1 MQFRGV
7 LIRLTE
13 LLELWS
19 GKAIHKC
26 HFMEDKGKTTLDNS
40 KEEQGKT
47 LQKKAKKKYLSKGIA
62 YHLYYETDS
71 PLRKSYQNSM
81 YCADVLAP
89 NKTQTKLTTKYCKN
103 RWCPLCSS
111 IRIAMLINGYGPQL
125 KELNEPYFVT
135 LTAPPVPAELLPE
148 RIEQFGKAFR
158 QIVHNHRARK
168 MGMKGIRK
176 AECTVRPKGLYHY
189 HYHVIID
196 GKANAEHL
204 VKRWL
209 EIVPGALPQ
218 SQDLRPANEGSFI
231 ELFKYFT
238 KLVAKDK
245 RTGMRE
251 IVEYKRLDIIFQA
264 LRGLRTF
271 QPFGGL
277 KPVSEDIDE
286 EELEANI
293 LISADSIFKW
303 IMNDWVNLETGE
315 CLTGYEPSQSLKRLI
330 DEEEVFYTKSAKKAR
345 IAEAKERKLKG
356 EIKPTLNF

>member
-1 MQFRGV
+1 
-7 LIRLTE
+7 
-13 LLELWS
+13 
-19 GKAIHKC
+19 
-26 HFMEDKGKTTLDNS
+26 MEDKDRTKPDNS
-40 KEEQGKT
+40 KEEQEKR
-47 LQKKAKKKYLSKGIA
+47 LQKKAKKKYLSLGIA

-71 PLRKSYQNSM
+71 PLRKSYQHSM
-81 YCADVLAP
+81 YCADVLTP
-89 NKTQTKLTTKYCKN
+89 NKQQNKLTAKYCKN

-125 KELNEPYFVT
+125 KGLNEPYFVT
-135 LTAPPVPAELLPE
+135 LTAPTVPAEELPD
-148 RIEQFGKAFR
+148 RIALFGKSFI
-158 QIVHNHRARK
+158 QIVNSHRGRK
-168 MGMKGIRK
+168 MKMKGIRK

-189 HYHVIID
+189 HFHVIIG
-196 GKANAEHL
+196 GKENAEFL

-218 SQDLRPANEGSFI
+218 SQDLRPADEGSFI

-238 KLVAKDK
+238 KLVVKDK

-251 IVEYKRLDIIFQA
+251 IVDYKRLDIIFQA
-264 LRGLRTF
+264 LRGKRTF

-277 KPVSEDIDE
+277 KAVSEEIDE

-303 IMNDWVNLETGE
+303 IMDDWVNLETGE
-315 CLTGYEPSQSLKRLI
+315 CLTGFKPSDSLKRLI
-330 DEEEVFYTKSAKKAR
+330 DEEEVFYKKTEKKAR

-356 EIKPTLNF
+356 IIKPTLNE

>member
-1 MQFRGV
+1 
-7 LIRLTE
+7 
-13 LLELWS
+13 
-19 GKAIHKC
+19 
-26 HFMEDKGKTTLDNS
+26 MEDKDRTKLEHS
-40 KEEQGKT
+40 KEEPGKT

-62 YHLYYETDS
+62 YHLYYKADDS
-71 PLRKSYQNSM
+71 PLHKAYQNSM
-81 YCADVLAP
+81 YCADILSP
-89 NKTQTKLTTKYCKN
+89 NKQQSKLTAKYCKN

-111 IRIAMLINGYGPQL
+111 IRIAMLINGYAPQL

-135 LTAPPVPAELLPE
+135 LTAPTVPAEELPE
-148 RIEQFGKAFR
+148 RIELFGKAFR
-158 QIVHNHRARK
+158 QIVNNYKARK
-168 MGMKGIRK
+168 NGMKGIRK
-176 AECTVRPKGLYHY
+176 AECTVRPNDLYHY
-189 HYHVIID
+189 HFHVIID
-196 GKANAEHL
+196 GKANAEFL

-218 SQDLRPANEGSFI
+218 SQDLRPANEGSYI

-245 RTGMRE
+245 RTGARE
-251 IVEYKRLDIIFQA
+251 IVDYKRLDIIFQA
-264 LRGLRTF
+264 LRGKRTF

-303 IMNDWVNLETGE
+303 ITDDWVNLETGE
-315 CLTGYEPSQSLKRLI
+315 CLTGFKPSDSLKRLI
-330 DEEEVFYTKSAKKAR
+330 DEEEVFYKQTEKKAG

-356 EIKPTLNF
+356 IIKPTLNE

>member
-1 MQFRGV
+1 
-7 LIRLTE
+7 
-13 LLELWS
+13 
-19 GKAIHKC
+19 
-26 HFMEDKGKTTLDNS
+26 MEDKDRTKPDNF
-40 KEEQGKT
+40 KEEQGKR

-71 PLRKSYQNSM
+71 PLRKSYQNSI

-89 NKTQTKLTTKYCKN
+89 NKTQTKLTSKYCKN

-111 IRIAMLINGYGPQL
+111 IRIAMLIEGYGPQL
-125 KELNEPYFVT
+125 KQLNEPYFVT
-135 LTAPPVPAELLPE
+135 LTAPTVPAEELPE
-148 RIEQFGKAFR
+148 RIEQFGKSFR
-158 QIVHNHRARK
+158 QIVNNYKARK
-168 MGMKGIRK
+168 KGMKGIRK

-189 HYHVIID
+189 HFHVIID
-196 GKANAEHL
+196 GKENAEFL

-218 SQDLRPANEGSFI
+218 SQDLRPADEGSFI

-245 RTGMRE
+245 RTGIRE
-251 IVEYKRLDIIFQA
+251 IVDYKRLDIIFQA
-264 LRGLRTF
+264 LRGKRTF

-277 KPVSEDIDE
+277 KAVSEEIDE

-303 IMNDWVNLETGE
+303 ITDDWVNLETGE
-315 CLTGYEPSQSLKRLI
+315 CLTGFKPSDSLKRLI
-330 DEEEVFYTKSAKKAR
+330 DEEEVFYKQTEKKTR
-345 IAEAKERKLKG
+345 IAEAKKRKLKG
-356 EIKPTLNF
+356 K

>member
-1 MQFRGV
+1 
-7 LIRLTE
+7 
-13 LLELWS
+13 
-19 GKAIHKC
+19 
-26 HFMEDKGKTTLDNS
+26 MEDKDRTKRDNS
-40 KEEQGKT
+40 KEEPGKT

-71 PLRKSYQNSM
+71 PLRKSYQNSI

-89 NKTQTKLTTKYCKN
+89 NKTQTKLTSKYCKN

-111 IRIAMLINGYGPQL
+111 IRIAMLIEGYGPQL
-125 KELNEPYFVT
+125 KQLNEPYFVT
-135 LTAPPVPAELLPE
+135 LTAPTVPAEELPS

-158 QIVHNHRARK
+158 QIVNTRSARK

-189 HYHVIID
+189 HFHVIID
-196 GKANAEHL
+196 GKANAELL

-209 EIVPGALPQ
+209 EIVSGALPQ
-218 SQDLRPANEGSFI
+218 SQDLRLANEGSYI

-245 RTGMRE
+245 RTGARE
-251 IVEYKRLDIIFQA
+251 IVDYKRLDVIFQA
-264 LRGLRTF
+264 LRGKRTF
-271 QPFGGL
+271 QPFGGM
-277 KPVSEDIDE
+277 KPISEDIDE

-303 IMNDWVNLETGE
+303 ITDDWVNLETGE
-315 CLTGYEPSQSLKRLI
+315 CLTGFKPSDSLKRLI
-330 DEEEVFYTKSAKKAR
+330 DEEEVFYKKTAKKAR
-345 IAEAKERKLKG
+345 IAEAEAKKQKG
-356 EIKPTLNF
+356 KIKPTLNE

>member
-1 MQFRGV
+1 
-7 LIRLTE
+7 
-13 LLELWS
+13 
-19 GKAIHKC
+19 
-26 HFMEDKGKTTLDNS
+26 MEDKDRTKPDNS
-40 KEEQGKT
+40 KEEPGKT

-71 PLRKSYQNSM
+71 PLRKSYQNSI

-89 NKTQTKLTTKYCKN
+89 NKTQTKLTSKYCKN

-111 IRIAMLINGYGPQL
+111 IRIAMLIEGYAPQL
-125 KELNEPYFVT
+125 KQLNEPYFVT
-135 LTAPPVPAELLPE
+135 LTAPTVLAEELPD
-148 RIEQFGKAFR
+148 RIALFGKSFT
-158 QIVHNHRARK
+158 QIVNSHRGRK
-168 MGMKGIRK
+168 MKMKGIRK

-189 HYHVIID
+189 HFHVIIG
-196 GKANAEHL
+196 GKANAEFL

-218 SQDLRPANEGSFI
+218 SQDLRPADEGSFI

-251 IVEYKRLDIIFQA
+251 IVDYKRLDIIFQA
-264 LRGLRTF
+264 LRGKRTF

-277 KPVSEDIDE
+277 KAVSEEIDE

-303 IMNDWVNLETGE
+303 ITDDWVNLETGE
-315 CLTGYEPSQSLKRLI
+315 CLTGFKPSDSLKRLI
-330 DEEEVFYTKSAKKAR
+330 DEEEVFYKQTEKKAR

-356 EIKPTLNF
+356 IIKSMLNE

>member
-1 MQFRGV
+1 
-7 LIRLTE
+7 
-13 LLELWS
+13 
-19 GKAIHKC
+19 
-26 HFMEDKGKTTLDNS
+26 MEDKDRTKPDKF

-71 PLRKSYQNSM
+71 PLRKSYQNSI

-89 NKTQTKLTTKYCKN
+89 NKTQTKLTSKYCKN

-111 IRIAMLINGYGPQL
+111 IRIAMLIEGYGPQL
-125 KELNEPYFVT
+125 KQLNEPYFVT
-135 LTAPPVPAELLPE
+135 LTAPTVPAEELPE
-148 RIEQFGKAFR
+148 RIEQFGKSFR
-158 QIVHNHRARK
+158 QIVNNYKARK
-168 MGMKGIRK
+168 KGMKGIRK

-189 HYHVIID
+189 HFHVIID
-196 GKANAEHL
+196 GKENAEFL

-218 SQDLRPANEGSFI
+218 SQDLRPADEGSFI

-251 IVEYKRLDIIFQA
+251 IVDYKRLDIIFQA
-264 LRGLRTF
+264 LRGKRTF

-277 KPVSEDIDE
+277 KAVSEDIDE

-303 IMNDWVNLETGE
+303 ITDDWVNLETGE
-315 CLTGYEPSQSLKRLI
+315 CLTGFKPSDSLKRLI
-330 DEEEVFYTKSAKKAR
+330 DEEEVFYKQTEKKSR
-345 IAEAKERKLKG
+345 IAEAKKRKLKG
-356 EIKPTLNF
+356 IIKSTLNE

>member
-1 MQFRGV
+1 
-7 LIRLTE
+7 
-13 LLELWS
+13 
-19 GKAIHKC
+19 
-26 HFMEDKGKTTLDNS
+26 MEDKDRTKLEHS
-40 KEEQGKT
+40 KEEPGKT

-62 YHLYYETDS
+62 YHLYYKADDS
-71 PLRKSYQNSM
+71 PLHKAYQNSM
-81 YCADVLAP
+81 YCADVLSP
-89 NKTQTKLTTKYCKN
+89 NKQQSKLTAKYCKN

-111 IRIAMLINGYGPQL
+111 IRIAMLINGYTPQL

-135 LTAPPVPAELLPE
+135 LTAPTVPAEELPG

-158 QIVHNHRARK
+158 QIVNNHRARK
-168 MGMKGIRK
+168 NGVKGIRK
-176 AECTVRPKGLYHY
+176 AECTVRPKDLYHY
-189 HYHVIID
+189 HFHVIID
-196 GKANAEHL
+196 GKANAEFL

-218 SQDLRPANEGSFI
+218 SQDLRPADEGSYI

-251 IVEYKRLDIIFQA
+251 IVDYKRLDIIFQA
-264 LRGLRTF
+264 LRGKRTF

-277 KPVSEDIDE
+277 KPVSEEIEE

-303 IMNDWVNLETGE
+303 IMDDWVNLETGE
-315 CLTGYEPSQSLKRLI
+315 CLTGFKPSSSLKRLI
-330 DEEEVFYTKSAKKAR
+330 DEEEVFYKKTEEKASV
-345 IAEAKERKLKG
+345 AEAKERKQKG
-356 EIKPTLNF
+356 KIKPTLNE

>member
-1 MQFRGV
+1 
-7 LIRLTE
+7 
-13 LLELWS
+13 
-19 GKAIHKC
+19 
-26 HFMEDKGKTTLDNS
+26 MEDKDRTKPDNF
-40 KEEQGKT
+40 KEEPGKT

-71 PLRKSYQNSM
+71 PLRKSYQNSI

-89 NKTQTKLTTKYCKN
+89 NKTQTKLTSKYCKN

-111 IRIAMLINGYGPQL
+111 IRIAMLIEGYAPQL
-125 KELNEPYFVT
+125 KQLNEPYFVT
-135 LTAPPVPAELLPE
+135 LTAPTVLAEELPD
-148 RIEQFGKAFR
+148 RIALFGKSFT
-158 QIVHNHRARK
+158 QIVNSHRGRK
-168 MGMKGIRK
+168 MKMKGIRK

-189 HYHVIID
+189 HFHVIID
-196 GKANAEHL
+196 GKANAEFL

-209 EIVPGALPQ
+209 EIVSGALPQ
-218 SQDLRPANEGSFI
+218 SQDLRPADEGSFI

-251 IVEYKRLDIIFQA
+251 IVDYKRLDIIFQA
-264 LRGLRTF
+264 LRGKRTF

-277 KPVSEDIDE
+277 KAVSEDIDE

-303 IMNDWVNLETGE
+303 ITDDWVNLETGE
-315 CLTGYEPSQSLKRLI
+315 CLTGFKPSDSLKRLI
-330 DEEEVFYTKSAKKAR
+330 DEEEVFYKQTEKKAR
-345 IAEAKERKLKG
+345 ISEAKERKLKG
-356 EIKPTLNF
+356 IIKPTLNE

>member
-1 MQFRGV
+1 MHFGRSEV
-7 LIRLTE
+7 IR
-13 LLELWS
+13 
-19 GKAIHKC
+19 KC
-26 HFMEDKGKTTLDNS
+26 HFMEDKDKTKLVDS
-40 KEEQGKT
+40 KEEPGKT

-71 PLRKSYQNSM
+71 SLKKSYQNSM

-89 NKTQTKLTTKYCKN
+89 NKTQTKLTAKYCKN

-111 IRIAMLINGYGPQL
+111 IRIAMLINGYAPQL
-125 KELNEPYFVT
+125 KELSEPYFVT
-135 LTAPPVPAELLPE
+135 LTAPTVPAELLPE
-148 RIEQFGKAFR
+148 RIKEFGKAFR
-158 QIVHNHRARK
+158 QITKSYLSRK

-176 AECTVRPKGLYHY
+176 AECTIRPQDLYHY
-189 HYHVIID
+189 HFHIIID
-196 GKANAEHL
+196 KRVNAEHL

-218 SQDLRPANEGSFI
+218 SQDLRPADEGSFI

-238 KLVAKDK
+238 KLVVKNE
-245 RTGMRE
+245 RTGIRE
-251 IVEYKRLDIIFQA
+251 IVDYKRLDIIFQA

-277 KPVSEDIDE
+277 NPVTEDIDE

-303 IMNDWVNLETGE
+303 IMNDWVNLDTGE

-330 DEEEVFYTKSAKKAR
+330 DEEEVFYAKSAENTR
-345 IAEAKERKLKG
+345 IAESNEKKQ
-356 EIKPTLNF
+356 

>member
-1 MQFRGV
+1 
-7 LIRLTE
+7 
-13 LLELWS
+13 
-19 GKAIHKC
+19 
-26 HFMEDKGKTTLDNS
+26 MEDKDRTKLDNS
-40 KEEQGKT
+40 KEEQEKR
-47 LQKKAKKKYLSKGIA
+47 LQKKAKKKYLSLGIA

-71 PLRKSYQNSM
+71 PLRKSYQHSM
-81 YCADVLAP
+81 YCADVLTP
-89 NKTQTKLTTKYCKN
+89 NKQQNKLTAKYCKN

-125 KELNEPYFVT
+125 KGLNEPYFVT
-135 LTAPPVPAELLPE
+135 LTAPTVPAEELPA
-148 RIEQFGKAFR
+148 RIELFRKSFR
-158 QIVHNHRARK
+158 QIVDNYSSRK

-189 HYHVIID
+189 HFHVIIG
-196 GKANAEHL
+196 GKENAEFL

-218 SQDLRPANEGSFI
+218 SQDLRPADEGSFI

-238 KLVAKDK
+238 KLVVKDK

-251 IVEYKRLDIIFQA
+251 IVDYKRLDIIFQA
-264 LRGLRTF
+264 LRGKRTF

-277 KPVSEDIDE
+277 KAVSEEIDE

-303 IMNDWVNLETGE
+303 IMDDWVNLETGE
-315 CLTGYEPSQSLKRLI
+315 CLTGFKPSDSLKRLI
-330 DEEEVFYTKSAKKAR
+330 DEEEVFYKKTEKKAR

-356 EIKPTLNF
+356 IIKPTLNE

>member
-1 MQFRGV
+1 
-7 LIRLTE
+7 
-13 LLELWS
+13 
-19 GKAIHKC
+19 
-26 HFMEDKGKTTLDNS
+26 MEDKDRTKLEYS
-40 KEEQGKT
+40 KEEPGKT

-81 YCADVLAP
+81 YCADILAP
-89 NKTQTKLTTKYCKN
+89 NPSQTKLTSKYCKN

-135 LTAPPVPAELLPE
+135 LTAPTVPAEELPE
-148 RIEQFGKAFR
+148 RIALFGKSFR
-158 QIVHNHRARK
+158 QIVDNYRARK

-176 AECTVRPKGLYHY
+176 AECTVRPGGLYHY
-189 HYHVIID
+189 HFHVIID
-196 GKANAEHL
+196 GKTNAEFL

-245 RTGMRE
+245 RTGVRE
-251 IVEYKRLDIIFQA
+251 IVNYQRLDIIFQA
-264 LRGLRTF
+264 LRGKRTF
-271 QPFGGL
+271 QPFGGM
-277 KPVSEDIDE
+277 KAVSEDIVE

-303 IMNDWVNLETGE
+303 ITDDWVNLETGE
-315 CLTGYEPSQSLKRLI
+315 CLTGFKPSDSLKRLI
-330 DEEEVFYTKSAKKAR
+330 DEDEVFYKKSSKKAR
-345 IAEAKERKLKG
+345 IAESEAKKQKG
-356 EIKPTLNF
+356 KIKPTLNE

>member
-1 MQFRGV
+1 
-7 LIRLTE
+7 
-13 LLELWS
+13 
-19 GKAIHKC
+19 
-26 HFMEDKGKTTLDNS
+26 MEDKDRTKLDNS
-40 KEEQGKT
+40 KEEQEKR
-47 LQKKAKKKYLSKGIA
+47 LQKKAKKKYLSLGIA

-71 PLRKSYQNSM
+71 PLRKSYQHSM
-81 YCADVLAP
+81 YCADVLTP
-89 NKTQTKLTTKYCKN
+89 NKQQNKLTAKYCKN

-125 KELNEPYFVT
+125 KGLNEPYFVT
-135 LTAPPVPAELLPE
+135 LTAPTVPAEELPD
-148 RIEQFGKAFR
+148 RIALFGKSFI
-158 QIVHNHRARK
+158 QIVNSHRGRK
-168 MGMKGIRK
+168 IKMKGIRK

-189 HYHVIID
+189 HFHVIIG
-196 GKANAEHL
+196 GKENAEFL

-218 SQDLRPANEGSFI
+218 SQDLRPADEGSFI

-238 KLVAKDK
+238 KLVVKDK

-251 IVEYKRLDIIFQA
+251 IVDYKRLDIIFQA
-264 LRGLRTF
+264 LRGKRTF

-277 KPVSEDIDE
+277 KAVSEEIDE

-303 IMNDWVNLETGE
+303 IMDDWVNLETGE
-315 CLTGYEPSQSLKRLI
+315 CLTGFKPSDSLKRLI
-330 DEEEVFYTKSAKKAR
+330 DEEEVFYKKTEKKAR

-356 EIKPTLNF
+356 IIKPTLNE

>member
-1 MQFRGV
+1 M
-7 LIRLTE
+7 
-13 LLELWS
+13 
-19 GKAIHKC
+19 
-26 HFMEDKGKTTLDNS
+26 
-40 KEEQGKT
+40 
-47 LQKKAKKKYLSKGIA
+47 
-62 YHLYYETDS
+62 
-71 PLRKSYQNSM
+71 RKSYQHSM
-81 YCADVLAP
+81 YCADVLTP
-89 NKTQTKLTTKYCKN
+89 NKQQNKLTAKYCKN

-125 KELNEPYFVT
+125 KGLNEPYFVT
-135 LTAPPVPAELLPE
+135 LTAPTVPAEELPE
-148 RIEQFGKAFR
+148 RIEQFGKSFR
-158 QIVHNHRARK
+158 QIVTNHRARK

-189 HYHVIID
+189 HFHVIIG
-196 GKANAEHL
+196 GKENAEFL

-218 SQDLRPANEGSFI
+218 SQDLRPADEGSFI

-238 KLVAKDK
+238 KLVVKDK

-251 IVEYKRLDIIFQA
+251 IVDYKRLDIIFQA
-264 LRGLRTF
+264 LRGKRTF

-277 KPVSEDIDE
+277 KAVSEEIDE

-303 IMNDWVNLETGE
+303 IMDDWVNLETGE
-315 CLTGYEPSQSLKRLI
+315 CLTGFKPSDSLKRLI
-330 DEEEVFYTKSAKKAR
+330 DEEEVFYKKTEKKAR

-356 EIKPTLNF
+356 IIKPTLNE

>member
-1 MQFRGV
+1 
-7 LIRLTE
+7 
-13 LLELWS
+13 
-19 GKAIHKC
+19 
-26 HFMEDKGKTTLDNS
+26 MEDKDRTKPDNS
-40 KEEQGKT
+40 KEEPGKT

-71 PLRKSYQNSM
+71 PLRKSYQNSI

-89 NKTQTKLTTKYCKN
+89 NKTQTKLTSKYCKN

-111 IRIAMLINGYGPQL
+111 IRIAMLIEGYAPQL
-125 KELNEPYFVT
+125 KQLNEPYFVT
-135 LTAPPVPAELLPE
+135 LTAPTVLAEELPD
-148 RIEQFGKAFR
+148 RIALFGKSFT
-158 QIVHNHRARK
+158 QIVNSHRGRK
-168 MGMKGIRK
+168 MKMKGIRK

-189 HYHVIID
+189 HFHVIID
-196 GKANAEHL
+196 GRANAEFL

-218 SQDLRPANEGSFI
+218 SQDLRPADEGSFI

-251 IVEYKRLDIIFQA
+251 IVDYKRLDIIFQA
-264 LRGLRTF
+264 LRGKRTF

-277 KPVSEDIDE
+277 KAVSEDIDE

-303 IMNDWVNLETGE
+303 ITDDWVNLETGE
-315 CLTGYEPSQSLKRLI
+315 CLTGFKPSDSLKRLI
-330 DEEEVFYTKSAKKAR
+330 DEEEVFYKQTEKKAR

-356 EIKPTLNF
+356 IIKPTLNE

>member
-1 MQFRGV
+1 
-7 LIRLTE
+7 
-13 LLELWS
+13 
-19 GKAIHKC
+19 
-26 HFMEDKGKTTLDNS
+26 MEDKDRTKPDNS

-71 PLRKSYQNSM
+71 PLRKSYQNSI

-89 NKTQTKLTTKYCKN
+89 NKTQTKLTSKYCKN

-125 KELNEPYFVT
+125 KELKEPYFVT
-135 LTAPPVPAELLPE
+135 LTAPTVPAEELPA
-148 RIEQFGKAFR
+148 RIELFRKSFR
-158 QIVHNHRARK
+158 QIVDNYRARK

-176 AECTVRPKGLYHY
+176 AECTVRPKDLYHY
-189 HYHVIID
+189 HFHVIID
-196 GKANAEHL
+196 GKVNAEFL

-218 SQDLRPANEGSFI
+218 SQDLRPADEGSFI

-251 IVEYKRLDIIFQA
+251 IVDYKRLDIIFQA
-264 LRGLRTF
+264 LRGKRTF

-277 KPVSEDIDE
+277 KAVSEDIDE

-303 IMNDWVNLETGE
+303 ITDDWVNLETGE
-315 CLTGYEPSQSLKRLI
+315 CLTGFKPSDSLKRLI
-330 DEEEVFYTKSAKKAR
+330 DEEEVFYKQTEKKAR

-356 EIKPTLNF
+356 KIKPTLNE

>member
-1 MQFRGV
+1 
-7 LIRLTE
+7 
-13 LLELWS
+13 
-19 GKAIHKC
+19 
-26 HFMEDKGKTTLDNS
+26 MEDKDRTKPDNS
-40 KEEQGKT
+40 KEEQEKR
-47 LQKKAKKKYLSKGIA
+47 LQKKAKKKYLSLGIA

-71 PLRKSYQNSM
+71 PLRKSYQHSM
-81 YCADVLAP
+81 YCADVLTP
-89 NKTQTKLTTKYCKN
+89 NKQQNKLTAKYCKN

-125 KELNEPYFVT
+125 KGLNEPYFVT
-135 LTAPPVPAELLPE
+135 LTAPTVPAEELPA
-148 RIEQFGKAFR
+148 RIELFRKSFR
-158 QIVHNHRARK
+158 QIVDNYSARK

-189 HYHVIID
+189 HFHVIIG
-196 GKANAEHL
+196 GKENAEFL

-218 SQDLRPANEGSFI
+218 SQDLRPADEGSFI

-238 KLVAKDK
+238 KLVVKDK

-251 IVEYKRLDIIFQA
+251 IVDYKRLDIIFQA
-264 LRGLRTF
+264 LRGKRTF

-277 KPVSEDIDE
+277 KAVSEEIDE

-303 IMNDWVNLETGE
+303 IMDDWVNLETGE
-315 CLTGYEPSQSLKRLI
+315 CLTGFKPSDSLKRLI
-330 DEEEVFYTKSAKKAR
+330 DEEEVFYKKTEKKAR

-356 EIKPTLNF
+356 IIKPTLNE

>member
-1 MQFRGV
+1 
-7 LIRLTE
+7 
-13 LLELWS
+13 
-19 GKAIHKC
+19 
-26 HFMEDKGKTTLDNS
+26 MEDKDRTKPDNC

-47 LQKKAKKKYLSKGIA
+47 LKKKAKKKYLSLGIA

-71 PLRKSYQNSM
+71 PLRKSYQHSM
-81 YCADVLAP
+81 YCADVLTP
-89 NKTQTKLTTKYCKN
+89 NKQQTKLTAKYCKN

-125 KELNEPYFVT
+125 KQLEEPYFVT
-135 LTAPPVPAELLPE
+135 LTAPTVPAEELPA
-148 RIEQFGKAFR
+148 RIELFR
-158 QIVHNHRARK
+158 KSFLQIVNSYKARK
-168 MGMKGIRK
+168 MKMKGIRK

-189 HYHVIID
+189 HFHIIID
-196 GKANAEHL
+196 GKTNAEFL

-245 RTGMRE
+245 RTGVRQ
-251 IVEYKRLDIIFQA
+251 IVDYKRLDIIFQA
-264 LRGLRTF
+264 LRGKRTF

-277 KPVSEDIDE
+277 KAVSEDIEE

-293 LISADSIFKW
+293 LISADNIFKW
-303 IMNDWVNLETGE
+303 IMDDWVNVETGE
-315 CLTGYEPSQSLKRLI
+315 CLTGFKPSDTLKRLI
-330 DEEEVFYTKSAKKAR
+330 DEEEVFYKKTEKKAR
-345 IAEAKERKLKG
+345 IAEAKEKKQKG
-356 EIKPTLNF
+356 KIKPTLNE